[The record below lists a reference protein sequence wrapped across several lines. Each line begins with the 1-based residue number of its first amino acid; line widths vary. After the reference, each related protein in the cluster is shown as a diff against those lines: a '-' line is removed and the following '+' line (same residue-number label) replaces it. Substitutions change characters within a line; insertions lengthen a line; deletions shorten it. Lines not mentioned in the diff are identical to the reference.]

1 MENRAIINEIYRTIM
16 KAGIIPL
23 SWGINTFKAT
33 WYRGMPT
40 LKFHVNGFMHKGD
53 VAVCLNRGTD
63 LYDIFLFGKNN
74 HVTFMEGIG
83 CEALVSAL
91 DSAIETDD
99 PTSKEYGIK
108 VRKFLFET
116 LKEL

>member
-1 MENRAIINEIYRTIM
+1 MESIAVINEIYRTIIA
-16 KAGIIPL
+16 AGVIPL
-23 SWGINTFKAT
+23 SWGITSCEAT

-40 LKFHVNGFMHKGD
+40 LKFSTNGFIHKGD

-63 LYDIFLFGKNN
+63 LYYIFLFGKNG
-74 HVTFMEGIG
+74 HVTSMEGIG
-83 CEALVSAL
+83 CEELVSAL

-99 PTSKEYGIK
+99 STSKEYGIK

>member
-1 MENRAIINEIYRTIM
+1 
-16 KAGIIPL
+16 
-23 SWGINTFKAT
+23 
-33 WYRGMPT
+33 
-40 LKFHVNGFMHKGD
+40 
-53 VAVCLNRGTD
+53 
-63 LYDIFLFGKNN
+63 
-74 HVTFMEGIG
+74 MEGIG
-83 CEALVSAL
+83 CEELVSAL

>member
-40 LKFHVNGFMHKGD
+40 LKFH
-53 VAVCLNRGTD
+53 
-63 LYDIFLFGKNN
+63 
-74 HVTFMEGIG
+74 
-83 CEALVSAL
+83 
-91 DSAIETDD
+91 
-99 PTSKEYGIK
+99 GIK

>member
-53 VAVCLNRGTD
+53 VAVCLIEEQI
-63 LYDIFLFGKNN
+63 YMIFFFLER
-74 HVTFMEGIG
+74 MIMLLSWRE
-83 CEALVSAL
+83 S
-91 DSAIETDD
+91 D
-99 PTSKEYGIK
+99 
-108 VRKFLFET
+108 VRSW
-116 LKEL
+116 